1 MTTGMQMSVT
11 NNHLEITN
19 GLNMCSEYATQWIRQ
34 GKNTNIYILV
44 SKDEVD
50 SVVQWIKILYVAH
63 TEVSSQ
69 RNIWALITNSV
80 VKNSL

>member
-1 MTTGMQMSVT
+1 MTIGMQMSVT

-50 SVVQWIKILYVAH
+50 SVAQ
-63 TEVSSQ
+63 
-69 RNIWALITNSV
+69 
-80 VKNSL
+80 